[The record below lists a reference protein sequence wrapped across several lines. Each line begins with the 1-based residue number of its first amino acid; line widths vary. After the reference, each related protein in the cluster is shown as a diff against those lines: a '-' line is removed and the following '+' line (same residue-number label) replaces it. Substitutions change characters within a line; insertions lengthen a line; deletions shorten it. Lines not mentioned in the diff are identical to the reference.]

1 MSNTNKN
8 FRAIV
13 EGIINIRREYVK
25 MVDMSSE
32 EQIIR
37 DPNINL
43 ELLLLEEKLL
53 SVKLLSIN
61 DIKNVDQMKDS
72 SL

>member
-1 MSNTNKN
+1 
-8 FRAIV
+8 
-13 EGIINIRREYVK
+13 